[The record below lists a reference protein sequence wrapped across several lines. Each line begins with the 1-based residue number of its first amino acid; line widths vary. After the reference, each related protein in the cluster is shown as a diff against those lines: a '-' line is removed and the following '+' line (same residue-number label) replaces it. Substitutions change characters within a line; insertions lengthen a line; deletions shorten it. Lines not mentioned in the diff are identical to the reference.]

1 MKRLAL
7 LLLALLLLA
16 APAAAAEVWE
26 KSLGEEI
33 TAVATDERGDR
44 IFVGTESGMLYCY
57 NSAGSEV
64 WSLNAGA
71 QITEMAVDG
80 AGDILMIGA
89 GDGSSAR
96 IVDPQTGTVLFSHVI
111 QSPKYIAISQ
121 TRPLGAHLLMD
132 YALPTLRLLER
143 EGSSCRVWAHY
154 DILPASGLA
163 LSGDASWL
171 TTYQESSLRLYQ
183 LSVPQRG
190 EWLISGTWAP
200 YHKRV
205 AHTITGTT
213 AALTNYPVEVTVIRG
228 AGSSSGSTLYA
239 PDCRADFNDI
249 RFTAADGVTQI
260 PYYLESVVGSTA
272 TFLVNVPSIPASPA
286 TATIYVYWANP
297 AATTTTSDPDAQW
310 IFYDDFEDGS
320 INTSLW
326 TVTTG
331 GAGTVTETGGYLEI
345 YASGALADYAT
356 VTGPTVSYPAP
367 SQIIANVSF
376 HEVPSYRER
385 VRIPPIGGGDIGV
398 FSDVTSGGQ
407 QLYWDGFTGYSTTLN
422 TNQLLHAWWTP
433 GGNATY
439 TYGSDWNVTRS
450 PAASSVSIMFR
461 DGDTGAY
468 YGGHTRIY
476 DIGVTSYNSSVFFT
490 RSWSSVESVVTP
502 QDTKTLDGTIID
514 IDAPETG
521 DWVAVSTTTKTYIIQ
536 ITDSG
541 FGTVYSADRTG
552 TPYDLAIA
560 NNGANLI
567 EGRGIL
573 ADIFRFDGVQTGTYS
588 AGGPVQHVALAQ
600 KNGLYAA
607 AGSDDGKYY
616 IFSKDESSAWYLLH
630 ASDSY
635 DPVTALAMTWRG
647 ELLIVGRAD
656 GRLTAFQV
664 SEQDASGTVKLN
676 VFKDNKPYAAATLR
690 IEASDDGTTWGA
702 PITLTAD
709 SYGSV
714 ALPVQ
719 WGNHYR
725 VTVGDEETETTL
737 QASPIKT
744 EYVIIVPSSL
754 PVRLHLDYS
763 TEYDPATGDI
773 WLRYVDD
780 EAKTNAVT
788 FRLYRT
794 ADNALE
800 YEETFSTI
808 PAEGLL
814 TNHSVSWTNSSYR
827 VQMSA
832 VRDGQTITN
841 TWHQWVGADV
851 AALPGELDDGIRLG
865 IWFIV
870 ILFVAGLFSYLTGP
884 QGAVVTS
891 LLAAFLV
898 LIGWLPLE
906 PAVVA
911 LCVVWAFLGLLG
923 RTSAE
928 R

>member
-16 APAAAAEVWE
+16 APAAAEEVWE

-33 TAVATDERGDR
+33 TAVATDEYGDH

-57 NSAGSEV
+57 DSSGHVV
-64 WSLNAGA
+64 WSRDAGTR
-71 QITEMAVDG
+71 ITEMEAGGGLLLIATGDG
-80 AGDILMIGA
+80 AFVQA
-89 GDGSSAR
+89 
-96 IVDPQTGTVLFSHVI
+96 VDPQTGAV
-111 QSPKYIAISQ
+111 QSLQSSQNPRYIAVSQ
-121 TRPLGAHLLMD
+121 TRPLVAFLIG
-132 YALPTLRLLER
+132 PTNNILRLLTPSPQN
-143 EGSSCRVWAHY
+143 SSSIIWGHRSV
-154 DILPASGLA
+154 PAASNLV

-171 TTYQESSLRLYQ
+171 VTFNGSDLRLYQ
-183 LSVPQRG
+183 LSVPQIG
-190 EWLISGTWAP
+190 EWRTADASWAAWNN
-200 YHKRV
+200 RV
-205 AHTITGTT
+205 AHTIHGSSSSP
-213 AALTNYPVEVTVIRG
+213 TNYPIEITVIRG
-228 AGSSSGSTLYA
+228 SGTNSGSTLYA
-239 PDCRADFNDI
+239 PECRADFADV
-249 RFTAADGVTQI
+249 RFTAADGVT
-260 PYYLESVVGSTA
+260 PLSYYLRSVSGSTA
-272 TFLVNVPSIPASPA
+272 TFLVRVPTIPAAPNS
-286 TATIYVYWANP
+286 ATIYVYWDNP
-297 AATTTTSDPDAQW
+297 AVTASDSDPSAQW
-310 IFYDDFEDGS
+310 AYYDDFDDGT

-326 TVTTG
+326 QVVLSG
-331 GAGTVTETGGYLEI
+331 NGAATETGGYLDL
-345 YASGALADYAT
+345 SSPALSTAKI
-356 VTGPTVSYPAP
+356 VGPTLVGGPYK
-367 SQIIANVSF
+367 IVANVS
-376 HEVPSYRER
+376 VSSDSATSTR
-385 VRIPPIGGGDIGV
+385 VLFASLDGRDTGV
-398 FSDVTSGGQ
+398 FSDPPYRVP
-407 QLYWDGFTGYSTTLN
+407 QLYWGGYTAHSATLD
-422 TNQLLHAWWTP
+422 TMQQLVQYTTP
-433 GGNATY
+433 GGETRNIFGNDWDTTGGAGVASLPIFFQAGI
-439 TYGSDWNVTRS
+439 YGF
-450 PAASSVSIMFR
+450 A
-461 DGDTGAY
+461 
-468 YGGHTRIY
+468 GHIRIY
-476 DIGVTSYNSSVFFT
+476 DLGITSYNTSSYFA
-490 RSWSSVESVVTP
+490 RSWAPVEAIVSSL
-502 QDTKTLDGTIID
+502 DTKTLDGTIID

-521 DWVAVSTTTKTYIIQ
+521 DWVAVATTTKTYIIEV
-536 ITDSG
+536 TDSG

-552 TPYDLAIA
+552 TPYAVAVA

-573 ADIFRFDGVQTGTYS
+573 ADIFRFDGVQTGTYT
-588 AGGPVQHVALAQ
+588 AGGPVQHVAIAQ

-616 IFSKDESSAWYLLH
+616 IFSKDETSAWYLLY

-635 DPVTALAMTWRG
+635 DRVTALAMTWRG
-647 ELLIVGRAD
+647 ELLIIGRAD

-664 SEQDASGTVKLN
+664 SEQDASGTIKLN
-676 VFKDNKPYAAATLR
+676 VFKDNKPYAAVPLR
-690 IEASDDGTTWGA
+690 IEESDDGTTWGA
-702 PITLTAD
+702 PITLTTD
-709 SYGSV
+709 SYGSI

-725 VTVGDEETETTL
+725 VTVGDGETETTL